1 MFKSLLNGLLLLV
14 LSSAFYAHATNDK
27 MTYEVLSYHDIK
39 DDVDGNLERETT
51 LLSTKNLAGHLTWLH
66 DHGYHPIS
74 VDDIL
79 NAQKGIK
86 ALPEKPV
93 LLTFDDGYASFYT
106 HAYPLLK
113 LFNYHAIAALEGS
126 WLDAEPKS
134 IVSYGDAKVPR
145 ENFLTRAQIKEMAK
159 SGLVEFA
166 SHSYDLHKGI
176 LLNPYGNTAP
186 AAITHQY
193 LPESKSYETDEAY
206 QARIST
212 DLKRNSAYIQTLTG
226 KAPRIMVWPYGR
238 YNQITL
244 NIAEKLGM
252 PITFSLDKNTEKPNS
267 INELTEVN
275 RSLIDANISEQ
286 GLASILKNKS
296 YHDKQRVVHID
307 LDTLYDSNEAQMWK
321 NLDALIER
329 IKSLAPTT
337 VYLQAFADPDGD
349 GTADSLY
356 FVNRH
361 LPVRADIFSRVARQ
375 LHTRAGVNVYAWM
388 PVLAYD
394 LQDKK
399 QQNKLSVINLK
410 NQQKPGDYRRL
421 SPFSPQA
428 RTIIKE
434 IYEDLATHAV
444 FQGLIFH
451 DDATLSDDEDCSGD
465 ARKTYYEKWKLPSSV
480 LLINADSKLKV
491 RWATL
496 KSRWL
501 TDFTV
506 DLANTVK
513 LYQPELKTAR
523 NLYANAMLNPQ
534 SEQWLAQNYEDF
546 LNNYDY
552 VAVMAMPKME
562 KISDA
567 ETWLVALVNAAK
579 QKPNGI
585 KKTIFEVQAFDW
597 ATKQAVSDV
606 MLNEQFALL
615 LNNDVLHI
623 GYYPD
628 NFIRNQPSLEQIRPY
643 MSARSFPYLPK

>member
-1 MFKSLLNGLLLLV
+1 MFKFLINCLLLLT
-14 LSSAFYAHATNDK
+14 LSNASQAANSAN
-27 MTYEVLSYHDIK
+27 TYEVLSYHDIK

-79 NAQKGIK
+79 KAQKGIK

-93 LLTFDDGYASFYT
+93 LLTFDDGYVSFYT

-113 LFNYHAIAALEGS
+113 LFNYPAVAALEGS
-126 WLDAEPKS
+126 WLDAKPKTM
-134 IVSYGDAKVPR
+134 VSYGDAQVPR
-145 ENFLTRAQIKEMAK
+145 ENFLTPAQIKEMAK
-159 SGLVEFA
+159 SGLIEFA

-193 LPESKSYETDEAY
+193 LPESKSYETDATY
-206 QARIST
+206 QARISS
-212 DLKRNSAYIQTLTG
+212 DLKRNNAYIQTLTG
-226 KAPRIMVWPYGR
+226 KAPRIMVWPYGK
-238 YNQITL
+238 YNQVTL
-244 NIAEKLGM
+244 NIAAQLGM
-252 PITFSLDKNTEKPNS
+252 PITFSLDSNTDSPN
-267 INELTEVN
+267 NVNDLTKVN
-275 RSLIDANISEQ
+275 RSLIDANVSEQ
-286 GLASILKNKS
+286 GLVSALKNKV
-296 YHDKQRVVHID
+296 YNDKQRVVHID
-307 LDTLYDSNEAQMWK
+307 LDALYDSNEVQMWK

-349 GTADSLY
+349 GTADALY
-356 FVNRH
+356 FANRH

-388 PVLAYD
+388 PVLSYD

-399 QQNKLSVINLK
+399 LQQKLSVINLK
-410 NQQKPGDYRRL
+410 NHPKLGDYRRL
-421 SPFSPQA
+421 SPFSPEA
-428 RTIIKE
+428 RTMIKE
-434 IYEDLATHAV
+434 LYEDLATHAV
-444 FQGLIFH
+444 FEGLIFH
-451 DDATLSDDEDCSGD
+451 DDATLSDDEDCSSD
-465 ARKTYYEKWKLPSSV
+465 ARKIYYKEWKLPSSV
-480 LLINADSKLKV
+480 LLINADPKLKA
-491 RWATL
+491 RWTTL

-501 TDFTV
+501 TDFTLE
-506 DLANTVK
+506 LASTVRQ
-513 LYQPELKTAR
+513 YQPELKTAR
-523 NLYANAMLNPQ
+523 NLYANTMLNPK

-546 LNNYDY
+546 LNHYDY

-562 KISDA
+562 KISNADQ
-567 ETWLVALVNAAK
+567 WLVALVNAAK
-579 QKPNGI
+579 QKSNGV

-597 ATKQAVSDV
+597 ATKQNISDA
-606 MLNEQFALL
+606 MLSDQFSLL
-615 LNNDVLHI
+615 LKNDALHI